1 MSEPIGDRMSAILVA
16 LWRYPVK
23 SMQGEELNAGV
34 VTDRGLVGDRAY
46 ALVDRETGKVA
57 SAKHPKKWPGLFEC
71 RASFVEPPHDPGDLP
86 LVRITLPD
94 GTTLVS
100 DQDDVDR
107 RLSALVG
114 REVALARTAPPD
126 ATMEEYWPD
135 MDGVSPQGHRETVT
149 DERVGI
155 AAPPGTFFDAAPI
168 HVLTVATLERLAQ
181 LHPGGRF
188 EARRFRPNLVVD
200 VAGGSEAFPEN
211 GWVGRTLRVADA
223 VRLPVLA
230 PVPRCVMTTLAQG
243 DLPADPGILRT
254 PARHNRI
261 DVLDLGRYP
270 CVGAYGAVAAGGRVI
285 RGDPVHLE

>member
-1 MSEPIGDRMSAILVA
+1 MTTAGLVA

-46 ALVDRETGKVA
+46 ALVDRESGKLA

-71 RASFVEPPHDPGDLP
+71 RASFVEPPQDPGDLP
-86 LVRITLPD
+86 PVRITLPD
-94 GTTLVS
+94 GTALVS
-100 DQDDVDR
+100 DDGDVDR

-114 REVALARTAPPD
+114 REVTLSRTAPPD
-126 ATMEEYWPD
+126 ATMEQYWPD
-135 MDGVSPQGHRETVT
+135 IDGVSPRGDRGTVT

-155 AAPPGTFFDAAPI
+155 AAPPGTFFDAAPL
-168 HVLTVATLERLAQ
+168 HVLTVATLDRLAR
-181 LHPGGRF
+181 LHPGGRY

-200 VAGGSEAFPEN
+200 VKADSEEFPEN
-211 GWVGRTLRVADA
+211 RWVGRTLRVADA
-223 VRLPVLA
+223 VRLPILA

-243 DLPADPGILRT
+243 DLPPDPGILRT

-261 DVLDLGRYP
+261 EVLDLGRHP
-270 CVGAYGAVAAGGRVI
+270 CVGAYGAVAAGGRVA
-285 RGDPVHLE
+285 RGDPVRVE

>member
-1 MSEPIGDRMSAILVA
+1 MSGSVVA
-16 LWRYPVK
+16 VWRYPVK
-23 SMQGEELNAGV
+23 SMLGEELNASA

-46 ALVDRETGKVA
+46 ALIDRESGRVA

-71 RASFVEPPHDPGDLP
+71 RASFVEPPQDRAGLP
-86 LVRITLPD
+86 PVRITLPD
-94 GTTLVS
+94 GTALIS
-100 DQDDVDR
+100 DRHDVER

-114 REVALARTAPPD
+114 REVRLARTAPSG

-135 MDGVSPQGHRETVT
+135 MDGVNPQGHRETVT

-168 HVLTVATLERLAQ
+168 HFVTVATLDRLGQ
-181 LHPGGRF
+181 LYPRGRF
-188 EARRFRPNLVVD
+188 EARRFRPNLVIEVQ
-200 VAGGSEAFPEN
+200 AGADEFPEN
-211 GWVGRTLRVADA
+211 RWVGRTLRIADT

-254 PARHNRI
+254 PAQHNRI

-270 CVGAYGAVAAGGRVI
+270 CVGAYGAVAAGGRVA
-285 RGDPVHLE
+285 RGDPVRVE

>member
-1 MSEPIGDRMSAILVA
+1 MNANLVA
-16 LWRYPVK
+16 RWRYPVK
-23 SMQGEELNAGV
+23 SMQGEELDAAV
-34 VTDRGLVGDRAY
+34 ATDRGLVGDRAY
-46 ALVDRETGKVA
+46 ALVDRESGKVA

-71 RASFVEPPHDPGDLP
+71 RASFVEPPHDPADP
-86 LVRITLPD
+86 PPVRITLPD
-94 GTTLVS
+94 GTALVS
-100 DQDDVDR
+100 EDDDVDR

-114 REVALARTAPPD
+114 REVTLARSAPPD

-135 MDGVSPQGHRETVT
+135 MDGVSPQGQRGTVT

-168 HVLTVATLERLAQ
+168 HVVTVATLDRLGR
-181 LHPGGRF
+181 LHPDGRF

-200 VAGGSEAFPEN
+200 GEAGSQPFPEN

-243 DLPADPGILRT
+243 DLPPDPGILRT
-254 PARHNRI
+254 RRSTTWI
-261 DVLDLGRYP
+261 DVLDMGRYP
-270 CVGAYGAVAAGGRVI
+270 CVGVYGAVAAGGRVA
-285 RGDPVHLE
+285 RGDPVRVE